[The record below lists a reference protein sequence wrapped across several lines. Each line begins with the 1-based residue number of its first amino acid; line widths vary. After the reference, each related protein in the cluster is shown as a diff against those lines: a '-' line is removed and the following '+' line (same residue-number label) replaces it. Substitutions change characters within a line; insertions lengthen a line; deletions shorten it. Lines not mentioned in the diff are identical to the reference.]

1 MKIGE
6 VQINGRAMTKT
17 GRIGRVTA
25 ACDDGRVYVLFG
37 SSDYPENMQ
46 ASDLGPV
53 SDPCTDCQKLADSF
67 QAGKNL
73 GFAEAELVHELEKS
87 AAPKTIELQSKKI
100 TELQK
105 ERDNWEATAQQHC
118 RNAAHWREEL
128 EKLQKEALAECDE
141 NHIHP
146 AIHIEDFR
154 KRPLS
159 EVAKCYIRVAPEKL
173 LMSDGA
179 RIICEL
185 LEGSGPMT
193 SSQIAD
199 RLHLLE
205 RCILE
210 SITES
215 RDVGKIRLVGGKY
228 EIMRD

>member
-1 MKIGE
+1 MKISE
-6 VQINGRAMTKT
+6 IRIDGRVMTKT

-118 RNAAHWREEL
+118 RNAAYWREEL
-128 EKLQKEALAECDE
+128 EKLQKEALECKMLP
-141 NHIHP
+141 I
-146 AIHIEDFR
+146 AGMASVIWSG

-159 EVAKCYIRVAPEKL
+159 EVAKCYIQVAPEKL
-173 LMSDGA
+173 LMSQEA
-179 RIICEL
+179 RRVVEYLDIRN
-185 LEGSGPMT
+185 GPMDIRGIFEDCDLG
-193 SSQIAD
+193 QGK
-199 RLHLLE
+199 LLDALAE
-205 RCILE
+205 A
-210 SITES
+210 
-215 RDVGKIRLVGGKY
+215 RDAGKIRLVDGKY
-228 EIMRD
+228 EIVRD